1 MGEVGLIFGLITTKS
16 TDTPQQK
23 RGIGTYVQHQRNRW
37 RRHTSCPY
45 STDMKINDYTY
56 IDAADL
62 P

>member
-1 MGEVGLIFGLITTKS
+1 MCNIKEIDG
-16 TDTPQQK
+16 
-23 RGIGTYVQHQRNRW
+23 
-37 RRHTSCPY
+37 RHTSCPY